1 MNKEELIQ
9 SGLLELYVLGQC
21 TESEMAIVDSFQ
33 SDEDVRKELK
43 DIELALIPLAQ
54 LKSVQPRA
62 EVKAKLMMSILN
74 SEASATKVEAIQEK
88 AEPTK
93 VVEEAKLISIN
104 KKSFAWRIAAGFMLL
119 VSIGLFTIYSGRLNQ
134 LDEKLTALTQ
144 EKESI
149 RENYNQVKQVSDE
162 LSGVEDFFAEKLIKS
177 YELKHPSN
185 PNEIFGVLYWCP
197 ATGEIMLNGMD
208 MPKLTDQ
215 EQYQLWALVD
225 GKPLDLG
232 VLPKDWDGETN
243 KLAHLKGVKELSA
256 YAITIEPLG
265 GKPTPTLEKLTALA
279 EI

>member
-21 TESEMAIVDSFQ
+21 TKSEEAIVDSFLA
-33 SDEDVRKELK
+33 DTDVRKELQE
-43 DIELALIPLAQ
+43 IEAAILPLAQ
-54 LKSVQPRA
+54 QRLVQPRA
-62 EVKAKLMMSILN
+62 EVKSKLMMSILN
-74 SEASATKVEAIQEK
+74 ANTTVEDVVADNERITSTKADD
-88 AEPTK
+88 
-93 VVEEAKLISIN
+93 AKIVTLN

-119 VSIGLFTIYSGRLNQ
+119 VSVGLFTIYNGKMNQ

-149 RENYNQVKQVSDE
+149 RENYTQVKQVSDE
-162 LSGVEDFFAEKLIKS
+162 LSAVEDFFSEKLIKS

-197 ATGEIMLNGMD
+197 STGEIMLNGMD
-208 MPKLTDQ
+208 MPKLSEE

-232 VLPKDWDGETN
+232 VIPKDWDGETN
-243 KLAHLKGVKELSA
+243 KLAHLKGLKELSA

-279 EI
+279 TI